1 MPDVAQ
7 ASKHV
12 PVPVPKA
19 APAPMTTRSRVVAA
33 DQTSAWHPWLSAL
46 IVTVSSMIAGW
57 TIGWVAI
64 QVSQDAA
71 PKWLLARVSGIA
83 SLVLLTGLVL
93 LGLMLAHPRGTAL
106 RSLPRAT
113 MLRIHVALASFTA
126 MFIVLHVVVLALDSY
141 AGVGWKGALLPLGA
155 EYRPLPVTLG
165 WLGLY
170 AGLVAGIT
178 ARFAGR
184 IGRIW
189 WPLHHTTLA
198 IYAAVWAHGVLAG
211 TDSAALTFFYVGS
224 GFLVIAT
231 AISRYTTD
239 PIRSSHGGARP

>member
-1 MPDVAQ
+1 MSDIAQ
-7 ASKHV
+7 ASKHT
-12 PVPVPKA
+12 
-19 APAPMTTRSRVVAA
+19 PAPTTTRSRVESAR
-33 DQTSAWHPWLSAL
+33 QTSAWHPWLSAL
-46 IVTVSSMIAGW
+46 IVTVSAMVAGW
-57 TIGWVAI
+57 AIGWVAI
-64 QVSQDAA
+64 QVSQDAT
-71 PKWLLARVSGIA
+71 PKWLLGRVSGIA
-83 SLVLLTGLVL
+83 SLVLLTTLVL

-126 MFIVLHVVVLALDSY
+126 VFIALHVIVLALDSY

-170 AGLVAGIT
+170 AGLVAGLT

-184 IGRIW
+184 IGRVW
-189 WPLHHTTLA
+189 WPLHHTTLV

-211 TDSAALTFFYVGS
+211 TDSAALTFFYAGS
-224 GFLVIAT
+224 ALLVIAT
-231 AISRYTTD
+231 AISRYTTE
-239 PIRSSHGGARP
+239 PLRSSLGEDRR

>member
-7 ASKHV
+7 ALKHT
-12 PVPVPKA
+12 PSPT
-19 APAPMTTRSRVVAA
+19 TTRSRVESA
-33 DQTSAWHPWLSAL
+33 QTTSSWHPWLSAL
-46 IVTVSSMIAGW
+46 IVTVSAMIAGW
-57 TIGWVAI
+57 AIGWVAI
-64 QVSQDAA
+64 QVSQDAT

-83 SLVLLTGLVL
+83 SLALLTALVL

-106 RSLPRAT
+106 RSMPRAT

-126 MFIVLHVVVLALDSY
+126 VFIVLHVVILALDDY

-170 AGLVAGIT
+170 AGLAAGIT

-184 IGRIW
+184 LGRIW
-189 WPLHHTTLA
+189 WPLHHTTLV

-224 GFLVIAT
+224 ALLVIAV
-231 AISRYTTD
+231 AISRYTTQ
-239 PIRSSHGGARP
+239 PLRSSLGEDRR